1 MGLWSV
7 HGDGKN
13 IRPGEV
19 VAPMERLSW
28 PRTIGIGAQHV
39 VSMFGATFVFP
50 IIMGLNPQLAILF
63 SGVCT
68 LLFLAVVKGQV
79 PSYLGTSV
87 AFVGAVAAIRAQG
100 GTSAEVTGAM
110 LVAGATL
117 LVVGLIVHVVG
128 GRVVTAILPPV
139 VTGAVVM
146 LLGFNLAPVVADT
159 YWPQDQW
166 VALAVMIVLIGMTV
180 GLKGFAGRIAIFLSL
195 VFGYVLSWVLDLVT
209 GPESPRVDWS
219 AVWDAP
225 WIGLPPMTDEAAGVV
240 GIHAPDFSLAFVLLV
255 VPGVI
260 ALIAENAG
268 HVKAI
273 GEITRTE
280 TDGLMGR
287 ALAADGAGTVLA
299 TSFGG
304 SATTT
309 YAENIGVMA
318 ATKVYSTAAYV
329 VAALT
334 AIVLGCSP
342 KLGAVISA
350 TPGGVLG
357 GITVVLYGMI
367 GLLGAKIWKE
377 NRVDFGNPLNLVPVA
392 AGVVIAV
399 GDTTLLI
406 TDDFQLGGIALGTLV
421 VVLGYHLGRAIAPQL
436 RDQAE
441 RDEIHE
447 LTLLGPNPDVPA
459 PDVPA
464 PPGARRGRGHSG

>member
-1 MGLWSV
+1 M
-7 HGDGKN
+7 
-13 IRPGEV
+13 
-19 VAPMERLSW
+19 
-28 PRTIGIGAQHV
+28 
-39 VSMFGATFVFP
+39 
-50 IIMGLNPQLAILF
+50 
-63 SGVCT
+63 
-68 LLFLAVVKGQV
+68 
-79 PSYLGTSV
+79 
-87 AFVGAVAAIRAQG
+87 
-100 GTSAEVTGAM
+100 
-110 LVAGATL
+110 
-117 LVVGLIVHVVG
+117 
-128 GRVVTAILPPV
+128 
-139 VTGAVVM
+139 
-146 LLGFNLAPVVADT
+146 
-159 YWPQDQW
+159 
-166 VALAVMIVLIGMTV
+166 
-180 GLKGFAGRIAIFLSL
+180 
-195 VFGYVLSWVLDLVT
+195 
-209 GPESPRVDWS
+209 
-219 AVWDAP
+219 
-225 WIGLPPMTDEAAGVV
+225 V

-334 AIVLGCSP
+334 AILLGCSP

-399 GDTTLLI
+399 GDTTLEV

-421 VVLGYHLGRAIAPQL
+421 VILGYHVGRVIAPHL
-436 RDQAE
+436 RGQAE
-441 RDEIHE
+441 RDEVHE
-447 LTLLGPNPDVPA
+447 MEFLGPTPDITA
-459 PDVPA
+459 LD
-464 PPGARRGRGHSG
+464 PGGETPGR